1 MQRPLVSIL
10 AVAAVLAAAVWL
22 SAAASPTAS
31 QSSRAEPVTFS
42 EHIAPTLYENCVT
55 CHRPG
60 EAAPFPLISYEDVSR
75 RAKLIASVT
84 TSRYMP
90 PWHAE
95 PGFGDF
101 LDERRLTDA
110 QIARI
115 VEWVGQGTPRGDATK
130 MPALPVFTDGWQL
143 GTPDLVLQM
152 PEAFEVPADGPDI
165 YRNFAIPTGLTEDK
179 WIRAVEFRP
188 SARQAVHHALFQF
201 ARGGAAAELNG
212 AGGKPG
218 FGGAMPARMVRAFA
232 PAGGLGGWAV
242 GTTPRFL
249 PDNLSWTMNK
259 GSDFVLQLHFHPTG
273 KVERERS
280 TIGLYFASAPPPR
293 RVRDLSAP
301 GLFGALANIDIP
313 PGEKAYVVKGS
324 ARTFAN
330 MRAYSVL
337 AHAHYLAKEFK
348 AIATLPDGTTRP
360 MLWIKNWDFNWQDRY
375 VYREPVDL
383 PKGTRVDVTITYDNS
398 ADNPRNPCNPPRRVR
413 FGLQSYDEMGTV
425 SFQTMTTTDADEK
438 ALDDF
443 HAAIAKAVVKQV
455 SESDT
460 VKRLQEEQR
469 QLKAGVAPPP
479 DCGAALPALIAQPGR

>member
-1 MQRPLVSIL
+1 MRRSLASIL
-10 AVAAVLAAAVWL
+10 TPAAALTAAVWL
-22 SAAASPTAS
+22 PASAPPAASQGPGP
-31 QSSRAEPVTFS
+31 EPITFS
-42 EHIAPTLYENCVT
+42 EQIAPILYDNCVT

-60 EAAPFPLISYEDVSR
+60 EAAPFPLISYEDASR

-84 TSRYMP
+84 RSRYMP

-110 QIARI
+110 QIERI
-115 VEWVGQGTPRGDATK
+115 AEWVRQGMPRGDAKK
-130 MPALPVFTDGWQL
+130 MPPLPAFTDGWQL

-152 PEAFEVPADGPDI
+152 PEAFEVPADGADL
-165 YRNFAIPTGLTEDK
+165 YRNFAIPTGLAEDK
-179 WIRAVEFRP
+179 WVRAVEFRP
-188 SARQAVHHALFQF
+188 SARQVVHHALFQF
-201 ARGGAAAELNG
+201 ARGGVATGLNG
-212 AGGKPG
+212 SDGKPG
-218 FGGAMPARMVRAFA
+218 FNGAMPARMMRALA
-232 PAGGLGGWAV
+232 PAGDLGGWAV

-249 PDNLSWTMNK
+249 PDNLSWTMPK
-259 GSDFVLQLHFHPTG
+259 GSDFILQLHFHPTG

-280 TIGLYFASAPPPR
+280 TIGLYFAGAPPPR
-293 RVRDLSAP
+293 KVRELSAP
-301 GLFGALANIDIP
+301 ALFGALANIDIP
-313 PGEKAYVVKGS
+313 AGEKAYVVKAT

-337 AHAHYLAKEFK
+337 AHAHYLAREFK

-360 MLWIKNWDFNWQDRY
+360 MLWIKDWDFNWQDRY
-375 VYREPVDL
+375 VYKEPVDL
-383 PKGTRVDVTITYDNS
+383 PKGTRIDVTITYDNS

-425 SFQTMTTTDADEK
+425 MFQTMTASDADEE
-438 ALDDF
+438 ALDKF

-460 VKRLQEEQR
+460 VKRLQQEQR
-469 QLKAGVAPPP
+469 QLEAGVAPSPG
-479 DCGAALPALIAQPGR
+479 CGVAPPALIAPPGR